1 MSIERGNDRPATVYS
16 LSCFRTCETKTPI
29 PANMN
34 VNEVSENAKFDEDL
48 KQALQESLSLF
59 PVNELKAE
67 QKLIIEQIVRKRDV
81 FGQLPTG
88 YGKSLIFQ
96 LLPGVLKLL
105 SAKGHAFPANPLVV
119 VISPLLSIV
128 EDQVKYLKSLGI
140 EAAYIGESKSKD
152 EEILNGKGGGGGFAL
167 LYGSPE
173 SLTGD
178 EKFRAMFSKDFYQT
192 NTVAVVCDEAHTA
205 VHW

>member
-1 MSIERGNDRPATVYS
+1 MSIDRGNDRPPTVHS
-16 LSCFRTCETKTPI
+16 LSCFCARETKTPI

-34 VNEVSENAKFDEDL
+34 VNEVSENVKFDEDL

-88 YGKSLIFQ
+88 YGKSLTFQ

-105 SAKGHAFPANPLVV
+105 GAEGHAFPANPLVI

-152 EEILNGKGGGGGFAL
+152 EEILNGKGGFAL

-178 EKFRAMFSKDFYQT
+178 EKFKAMFSKDFYQK